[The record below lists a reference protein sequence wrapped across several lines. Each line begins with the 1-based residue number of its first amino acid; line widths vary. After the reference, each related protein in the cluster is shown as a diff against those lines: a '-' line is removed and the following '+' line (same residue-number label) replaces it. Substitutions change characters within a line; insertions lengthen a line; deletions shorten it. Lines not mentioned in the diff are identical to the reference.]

1 MPSIT
6 NSVNSLLGRGG
17 NFEKLGKA
25 VGVDKDK
32 AELAVGA
39 SAPEIVG
46 GLAAK
51 AQDRGGVKAV
61 NALIDDNDRSVLD
74 DLGGFFA
81 NKKSDEGTA
90 MLDQIFGADRSSL
103 LEGLV
108 NKTGLSEGIIGK
120 VLPLLAPVVLSVV
133 GGQKADGYLDDE
145 GIVTLLT
152 NETADLEKDGFLSGS
167 IAAKGV
173 AAAGAAAAK
182 AVGSAG
188 KSSKK
193 VRSQSSESVKGKA
206 ESMKDKAKGKAE
218 AMKDQASAAKDKA
231 GDAKNQAAKASGKA
245 ADKAADVKG
254 QAAKASGKAKGKA
267 AEAVK
272 GQASS
277 AKGKAKAASAKGA
290 ASTKKQAGAA
300 KGRAAAATDR
310 VGATTKS
317 TKVAASSGNSKGGLG
332 WIGYALGLLALVA
345 VLALLASQC
354 SSSDEETETD
364 ADSAVD
370 ADASADL
377 QGLVDAELPDGVS
390 ASIDGDVVTLTGDVA
405 SQADA
410 DAAVAAAEGVEGVG
424 SVVNELTVTEADAD
438 ADADTD
444 ADAAAPL
451 DDLGDITFNYNSAQ
465 LTAEGEA
472 VVAKWAAYLEE
483 NADTNVQIVGHTDSD
498 GAEDDN
504 VRLSQRRAESV
515 KASLE
520 AKGIAADRMTTD
532 GKGEASPKVENDSEA
547 NKAINRRIE
556 FIEQ

>member
-1 MPSIT
+1 M
-6 NSVNSLLGRGG
+6 
-17 NFEKLGKA
+17 
-25 VGVDKDK
+25 
-32 AELAVGA
+32 
-39 SAPEIVG
+39 
-46 GLAAK
+46 
-51 AQDRGGVKAV
+51 
-61 NALIDDNDRSVLD
+61 
-74 DLGGFFA
+74 
-81 NKKSDEGTA
+81 
-90 MLDQIFGADRSSL
+90 
-103 LEGLV
+103 
-108 NKTGLSEGIIGK
+108 
-120 VLPLLAPVVLSVV
+120 
-133 GGQKADGYLDDE
+133 
-145 GIVTLLT
+145 
-152 NETADLEKDGFLSGS
+152 
-167 IAAKGV
+167 
-173 AAAGAAAAK
+173 
-182 AVGSAG
+182 
-188 KSSKK
+188 
-193 VRSQSSESVKGKA
+193 
-206 ESMKDKAKGKAE
+206 
-218 AMKDQASAAKDKA
+218 
-231 GDAKNQAAKASGKA
+231 
-245 ADKAADVKG
+245 
-254 QAAKASGKAKGKA
+254 
-267 AEAVK
+267 
-272 GQASS
+272 
-277 AKGKAKAASAKGA
+277 
-290 ASTKKQAGAA
+290 
-300 KGRAAAATDR
+300 
-310 VGATTKS
+310 
-317 TKVAASSGNSKGGLG
+317 
-332 WIGYALGLLALVA
+332 
-345 VLALLASQC
+345 
-354 SSSDEETETD
+354 
-364 ADSAVD
+364 
-370 ADASADL
+370 